1 MFIPHRWSLTGLLP
15 QDWTF
20 IEPDPAG
27 EPDGGG
33 APDPASAGDTGSADG
48 DADEAAKLRKVIES
62 LREETRRERNR
73 AKAAE
78 AQLREV
84 GDANPKI
91 LEEAQRKAEAAEQAR
106 QLAEEKANL
115 KIQQMQRQLEEK
127 TAKVLSEAQ
136 QRQAAAEREAL
147 RVKAERDFL
156 AADGLVEAS
165 SVDGRT
171 PFDYVWLLHGD
182 KIAEDGQ
189 GRYIRDE
196 NGLPLLDPE
205 TNKRITVKDYFSK
218 LRDDPVHGIHF
229 KPRYGSGGGARG
241 GFDGRVSNGQ
251 DLHGLSTAEKFHAAF
266 GRAGKRS

>member
-1 MFIPHRWSLTGLLP
+1 MLIPTPWPSIGT
-15 QDWTF
+15 
-20 IEPDPAG
+20 DPAD
-27 EPDGGG
+27 EPQGGG

-48 DADEAAKLRKVIES
+48 DSDEAAKLRKVIES

-106 QLAEEKANL
+106 QLAEDKANL

-127 TAKVLSEAQ
+127 TAKVLGEAQ

-156 AADGLVEAS
+156 SADGLVEAS

-171 PFDYVWLLHGD
+171 PFDYIWLLHGD
-182 KIAEDGQ
+182 RIAEDAS
-189 GRYIRDE
+189 GRFIKDE

-205 TNKRITVKDYFSK
+205 TNKRVTVKDYFSK

-251 DLHGLSTAEKFHAAF
+251 DLSGLSTAEKFAVAF
-266 GRAGKRS
+266 GRAKRS

>member
-1 MFIPHRWSLTGLLP
+1 MPFPHRWSLTGLP
-15 QDWTF
+15 QTWTTADT
-20 IEPDPAG
+20 DPAG

-48 DADEAAKLRKVIES
+48 DAGEAAKLRRVIES

-136 QRQAAAEREAL
+136 SKAAAAEREAL

-156 AADGLVEAS
+156 ASDGLVEAS
-165 SVDGRT
+165 GVDGLT
-171 PFDYVWLLHGD
+171 PFDYVWRLHGD
-182 KIAEDGQ
+182 RIAEDGQ
-189 GRYIRDE
+189 GRYIKDE
-196 NGLPLLDPE
+196 HGLPLLDPE
-205 TNKRITVKDYFSK
+205 TNKRVTVRDYFSK

-229 KPRYGSGGGARG
+229 KPRYGSGGGARS
-241 GFDGRVSNGQ
+241 GFDGRVSTGKDLNGM
-251 DLHGLSTAEKFHAAF
+251 STSQLFREAF
-266 GRAGKRS
+266 QRRA

>member
-1 MFIPHRWSLTGLLP
+1 MHLP
-15 QDWTF
+15 THIWPSINT
-20 IEPDPAG
+20 EPDG

-33 APDPASAGDTGSADG
+33 APAEPQADASTDTT
-48 DADEAAKLRKVIES
+48 DELTKLRKALEAQ
-62 LREETRRERNR
+62 REEARRYRSK
-73 AKAAE
+73 AQAAE

-106 QLAEEKANL
+106 MLAEEKANL

-127 TAKVLSEAQ
+127 TAKVLGEAQ

-156 AADGLVEAS
+156 AAEGLVEAS

-182 KIAEDGQ
+182 RIAEDAS
-189 GRYIRDE
+189 GRYIKDE

-205 TNKRITVKDYFSK
+205 TNKRVTVKDFFSK

-241 GFDGRVSNGQ
+241 GFDGRVSSGQ
-251 DLHGLSTAEKFHAAF
+251 DLSRLSTAEKFQVAF
-266 GRAGKRS
+266 GRKS

>member
-1 MFIPHRWSLTGLLP
+1 MHLP
-15 QDWTF
+15 TTRPELILWPMAD
-20 IEPDPAG
+20 PDPAG
-27 EPDGGG
+27 DIDGGG
-33 APDPASAGDTGSADG
+33 APEITSAVAEASESTSGD
-48 DADEAAKLRKVIES
+48 ELEKLRKA
-62 LREETRRERNR
+62 LKAQQEEARRYRSK
-73 AKAAE
+73 AQAAE

-136 QRQAAAEREAL
+136 QRQTAAEREAL

-156 AADGLVEAS
+156 SADGLVEAS

-189 GRYIRDE
+189 GRYIKDE

-205 TNKRITVKDYFSK
+205 TNKRVSVKDYFAR
-218 LRDDPVHGIHF
+218 LREDPVHGIHF

-241 GFDGRVSNGQ
+241 GFDGRVTNGQ
-251 DLHGLSTAEKFHAAF
+251 DISRLSTSEKFALAF
-266 GRAGKRS
+266 GRNKA

>member
-1 MFIPHRWSLTGLLP
+1 MQPTNWSLIDLLP
-15 QDWTF
+15 QTWTF
-20 IEPDPAG
+20 VDPDPAG

-156 AADGLVEAS
+156 SADGLVEAS

-182 KIAEDGQ
+182 KIAEDAN
-189 GRYIRDE
+189 GRYIKDE

-205 TNKRITVKDYFSK
+205 TNKRITVRDYFSK

-229 KPRYGSGGGARG
+229 KPRYGSGGGARA
-241 GFDGRVSNGQ
+241 GFDGRVLTTVDASQ
-251 DLHGLSTAEKFHAAF
+251 MPTSQIFREAF
-266 GRAGKRS
+266 SRKP

>member
-1 MFIPHRWSLTGLLP
+1 MHLPTGR
-15 QDWTF
+15 
-20 IEPDPAG
+20 PDIILWPIIDADPEG
-27 EPDGGG
+27 DADGGG
-33 APDPASAGDTGSADG
+33 APVETTAPDATADSGD
-48 DADEAAKLRKVIES
+48 ELEKLRKA
-62 LREETRRERNR
+62 LKAQQEEARRYRSK
-73 AKAAE
+73 AQAAE

-106 QLAEEKANL
+106 MLAEEKANL

-127 TAKVLSEAQ
+127 TAKVLGEAQ

-156 AADGLVEAS
+156 AAEGLVEAS

-182 KIAEDGQ
+182 RIAEDAS
-189 GRYIRDE
+189 GRYIKDE

-205 TNKRITVKDYFSK
+205 TNKRVTVKDFFSK

-241 GFDGRVSNGQ
+241 GFDGRVSSGQ
-251 DLHGLSTAEKFHAAF
+251 DLSRLSTAEKFQVAF
-266 GRAGKRS
+266 GRKS